1 MFGLGVIINSV
12 TIVMASLV
20 ALLLKRLIVKL
31 DKK

>member
-12 TIVMASLV
+12 TIVMASLA